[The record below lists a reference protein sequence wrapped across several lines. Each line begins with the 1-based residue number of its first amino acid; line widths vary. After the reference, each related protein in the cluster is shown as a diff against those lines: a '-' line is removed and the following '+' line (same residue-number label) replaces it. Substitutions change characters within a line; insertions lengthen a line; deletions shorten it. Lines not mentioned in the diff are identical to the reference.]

1 MTSVFFYIPFIMIF
15 SKKAKGYLLGA
26 VAAATYG
33 LNPLFTLPLYSV
45 GMTTD
50 SVLFFRYLLAVPIM
64 AVMIVMRGR
73 SFNPGRGNIPVLFI
87 FGLIVAFSSLG
98 LFLSY
103 DYMDAGIASTMLFVY
118 PVMVAVLMAIIYRE
132 RISAVLVGCILGCLA
147 GLGLLY
153 QGDGGNT
160 LSLTGTLL
168 VMLSS
173 LCYALYIVGVNRRS
187 LRDVPT
193 LLVTFYV
200 LLFGLLV
207 FVVSLMLRGGLT
219 LPPADRWYMWGCIVG
234 LAVFPTVVSFL
245 CTTIAIQIIGS
256 TPTAILG
263 ALEPVTAVV
272 IGVLVF
278 HEAMTLRILLGII
291 LIIVSVS
298 IVVAAPSIHI
308 PLNRIRRLFP
318 SLRRRK

>member
-1 MTSVFFYIPFIMIF
+1 MQF
-15 SKKAKGYLLGA
+15 SRKAKGYLLGA

-33 LNPLFTLPLYSV
+33 LNPLFTLPLYEA

-50 SVLFFRYLLAVPIM
+50 SVLFFRYLLAVPVMAGMIM
-64 AVMIVMRGR
+64 VRGR
-73 SFNPGRGNIPVLFI
+73 SFNPGHGNLPLLFV
-87 FGLIVAFSSLG
+87 FGLIMAFSSLG

-118 PVMVAVLMAIIYRE
+118 PVMVAVLMAVVYHE
-132 RISAVLVGCILGCLA
+132 RISALVVGCIVGCIA
-147 GLGLLY
+147 GLYLLY
-153 QGDGGNT
+153 QGDGSGE

-173 LCYALYIVGVNRRS
+173 LCYAVYIVAVTRKS
-187 LRDVPT
+187 LSNVPT
-193 LLVTFYV
+193 IVVTFYV

-207 FVVSLMLRGGLT
+207 FIASLFIRGGLT
-219 LPPADRWYMWGCIVG
+219 LPPADRWYLWGSIVG
-234 LAVFPTVVSFL
+234 LAVFPTVISFL
-245 CTTIAIQIIGS
+245 CTTIAIQTIGS

-278 HEAMTLRILLGII
+278 HEAMTPRILLGLV

-298 IVVAAPSIHI
+298 VVVAAPSIHTR
-308 PLNRIRRLFP
+308 LHRIRRLFP
-318 SLRRRK
+318 SLRRRN

>member
-1 MTSVFFYIPFIMIF
+1 MIF
-15 SKKAKGYLLGA
+15 SSKAKGYVLGA

-33 LNPLFTLPLYSV
+33 LNPLFTLPLYEV
-45 GMTTD
+45 GMTSD

-64 AVMIVMRGR
+64 AIMIVARGR
-73 SFNPGRGNIPVLFI
+73 SFNPGRGNLAMLFV
-87 FGLIVAFSSLG
+87 FGLIMALSSLG

-132 RISAVLVGCILGCLA
+132 RISGVLAGSILACLA
-147 GLGLLY
+147 GLYLLY
-153 QGDGGNT
+153 KGNGSGD

-173 LCYALYIVGVNRRS
+173 LCYALYIVGVNRKS

-193 LLVTFYV
+193 LVVTFYV
-200 LLFGLLV
+200 LLFGLIV
-207 FVVSLMLRGGLT
+207 FVVSIFARGGLT
-219 LPPADRWYMWGCIVG
+219 LPPADHWYLWGCILG
-234 LAVFPTVVSFL
+234 LAIFPTVVSFL
-245 CTTIAIQIIGS
+245 CTTVAIQSIGS

-272 IGVLVF
+272 IGVVVF
-278 HEAMTLRILLGII
+278 HESLTPRIVLGLL
-291 LIIVSVS
+291 LIIISVS
-298 IVVAAPSIHI
+298 IVVGAPSIHK
-308 PLNRIRRLFP
+308 PLHRIRHLFP
-318 SLRRRK
+318 SLRRKKQEK